1 MLKTLFKIIFC
12 ISFGQT
18 FIGCENANYE
28 VKSEDIRPASE
39 YEEAKWEKVTR
50 LSLGIIGYDPV
61 DTLIK
66 NDCKGWGF
74 EEWCNVLD
82 KKVNIAGKFNR
93 FGTYFE
99 DGIVSPGI
107 DATDWNII
115 VELFNEY
122 TSTYDAVRQSSNIT
136 FSDWF
141 GCIDVDKPCG
151 SPYNASKCMFAEIAP
166 TGELLLD
173 GRWFPISENNHCVE
187 GTYLKKNDT
196 VGVFGCFVLDEAHGN
211 QPEIHPAQQ
220 IWFRNKTETDAKK
233 QKYWLMFI
241 QDGSDRYE
249 DWVASPLYGQ
259 FRIAFKVYPV
269 KIKQDLYTPLILNIQ
284 VAYNSDFISSSSE
297 LPLAFNDCDDSN
309 IHSLVID
316 GDKIITVNEPSQ
328 FDSKIGIQFS
338 DIRMLKDGSV
348 IGYIDITMVIGD
360 VETNEF
366 GASVLDL
373 EIIQPMNTLFQEI
386 QDLPAHQ

>member
-1 MLKTLFKIIFC
+1 
-12 ISFGQT
+12 
-18 FIGCENANYE
+18 
-28 VKSEDIRPASE
+28 
-39 YEEAKWEKVTR
+39 
-50 LSLGIIGYDPV
+50 
-61 DTLIK
+61 
-66 NDCKGWGF
+66 
-74 EEWCNVLD
+74 
-82 KKVNIAGKFNR
+82 
-93 FGTYFE
+93 
-99 DGIVSPGI
+99 
-107 DATDWNII
+107 
-115 VELFNEY
+115 
-122 TSTYDAVRQSSNIT
+122 
-136 FSDWF
+136 
-141 GCIDVDKPCG
+141 
-151 SPYNASKCMFAEIAP
+151 
-166 TGELLLD
+166 
-173 GRWFPISENNHCVE
+173 
-187 GTYLKKNDT
+187 
-196 VGVFGCFVLDEAHGN
+196 
-211 QPEIHPAQQ
+211 
-220 IWFRNKTETDAKK
+220 
-233 QKYWLMFI
+233 MFI